1 MAILCD
7 RNTSLLVQGLGRM
20 GQFHANLSIEYGTKV
35 VAGVHPGKGGQVIE
49 GIPVYET
56 AQQAAAETGANASV
70 IFISCISAWEVALLA
85 AKKRLRLTLEVPEW
99 IAKSERLPFF
109 HFLPVD
115 NSVAVKSV
123 NLPQP
128 LHSDPAD
135 RIIIATA
142 ITIAAPVVTK
152 DEKLL
157 NYPHVKTIW

>member
-1 MAILCD
+1 MIVLDTHVWVWFTSNPELLSKAAKKAI
-7 RNTSLLVQGLGRM
+7 NVSMEQK
-20 GQFHANLSIEYGTKV
+20 A
-35 VAGVHPGKGGQVIE
+35 
-49 GIPVYET
+49 
-56 AQQAAAETGANASV
+56 
-70 IFISCISAWEVALLA
+70 IFISSISAWEGALLA
-85 AKKRLRLTLEVPEW
+85 AKKRLKLTLEVPEW

-142 ITIAAPVVTK
+142 IAIAAPVVTK